1 MFSRS
6 AQITACLTG
15 LLERPWK
22 NAPRCIPQEVLHTVE
37 GRRLTIMA
45 AGETVKVGE
54 AKGFKLGKVQ
64 GRPAADWAAAL
75 DDKAM
80 FAELDEMLTPSTPPP
95 AARSRWDQRGTQENW
110 KVSMPQDIA
119 KQRRSEIDE
128 MTGLVCREGELVG
141 IATPVA
147 QAITRVI
154 SEIDL
159 GQRTPGIENLRLT
172 LESAG
177 VTVPSVATAR
187 L

>member
-1 MFSRS
+1 
-6 AQITACLTG
+6 
-15 LLERPWK
+15 
-22 NAPRCIPQEVLHTVE
+22 
-37 GRRLTIMA
+37 MA
-45 AGETVKVGE
+45 AGETVKVGV

-64 GRPAADWAAAL
+64 GRPASDWAAAL
-75 DDKAM
+75 EDKEM
-80 FAELDEMLTPSTPPP
+80 FAELEEMLTPSTPPP
-95 AARSRWDQRGTQENW
+95 AVRSRWDQRGTQENW

-128 MTGLVCREGELVG
+128 MTGLVCREGKLLG

-177 VTVPSVATAR
+177 LTVPSVATAR